1 LVLRIYTT
9 VVKAIQLSVML
20 TKYNLREAETKLGFR
35 REKKQARGSKNILRH
50 KLRIIKWNIM
60 EINF

>member
-1 LVLRIYTT
+1 
-9 VVKAIQLSVML
+9 ML